1 MARHGM
7 RIQRDL
13 FAAARAPES
22 LPPQTRQTLLVLLEK
37 LLLEAMACETPA
49 REGDDEQD
57 HA

>member
-1 MARHGM
+1 
-7 RIQRDL
+7 
-13 FAAARAPES
+13 
-22 LPPQTRQTLLVLLEK
+22 VLLEK

>member
-22 LPPQTRQTLLVLLEK
+22 LPLPIKQTLLALLEK
-37 LLLEAMACETPA
+37 LLLEATTHETTA
-49 REGDDEQD
+49 REGGDEQD